1 MEMTRATRKHI
12 SPYIRKVTARWDDN
26 YSADTELS
34 GTDPRL
40 IHIIQRLKE
49 LRRQQATHG
58 F

>member
-1 MEMTRATRKHI
+1 MEMTRTTRKHI
-12 SPYIRKVTARWDDN
+12 SPYIRKVTAMRDDN
-26 YSADTELS
+26 SVDTELS

-49 LRRQQATHG
+49 LRRQQATQG

>member
-1 MEMTRATRKHI
+1 MEMTQATRKHI

-26 YSADTELS
+26 SADTELS

-49 LRRQQATHG
+49 LRRQQATQG